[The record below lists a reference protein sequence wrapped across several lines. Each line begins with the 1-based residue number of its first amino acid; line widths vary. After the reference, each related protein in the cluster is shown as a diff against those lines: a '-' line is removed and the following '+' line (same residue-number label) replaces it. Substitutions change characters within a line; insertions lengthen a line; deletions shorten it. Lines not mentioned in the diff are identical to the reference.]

1 MKNKMFILV
10 SGLLLSLIL
19 LGCTNK
25 EEQKAAVLLPVYSQK
40 ISTVEDLGL
49 VTGALANPSTLDKYN
64 IGGTDLG
71 IPYYDSTRNKMYL
84 LFGDTFSGINNMSG
98 DWRSQTVG
106 ISTDF
111 NLSDGLTFD
120 SFISD
125 RNGKAIQIIDAMHDA
140 NGAGGERTCIPTGG
154 IAINGVHYVF
164 YMSIR
169 EWLSVGWDINFCAL
183 AKSTDAQNFEI
194 LTDMFWTE
202 EGDLG
207 KENATILL
215 NQTAENAE
223 AHEAEH
229 FLQIFPY
236 QIGDYVYLFGLTAG
250 RFGGCKLGR
259 VKTENI
265 ENFEEYEYFTG
276 KDENGTP
283 IWVKGYKGLQALNNN
298 DESYIVEPQV
308 GELSVCYNSYLK
320 KYVMSYYSRNKIV
333 MRTSD
338 NLIDWSEIEILTTSE
353 EFLQLYGGFAH
364 ELYMEEGGKV
374 MYFLISQYMNKQFKE
389 EGYNVR
395 LLKVT
400 FK

>member
-1 MKNKMFILV
+1 MLKKIFIL
-10 SGLLLSLIL
+10 LIVFL
-19 LGCTNK
+19 CLVGCEKTTI
-25 EEQKAAVLLPVYSQK
+25 EEVDLPTYSNLINSVK
-40 ISTVEDLGL
+40 DLGL
-49 VTGALANPSTLDKYN
+49 VTGKLANPSTLDVYN

-71 IPYYDSTRNKMYL
+71 IPYYDDIREKMYL
-84 LFGDTFSGINNMSG
+84 LFGDTFEGINNMSG

-111 NLSDGLTFD
+111 KLNDGLKFD

-125 RNGKAIQIIDAMHDA
+125 QSGRAVQIIESMHDA

-154 IAINGVHYVF
+154 IAIDGVHYVY

-169 EWLSVGWDINFCAL
+169 EWLDVGWDINFCAL
-183 AKSTDAQNFEI
+183 AKSEDAQNFEI
-194 LTDMFWTE
+194 LTDVYWTE
-202 EGDLG
+202 EEDLG
-207 KENATILL
+207 KENASLL
-215 NQTAENAE
+215 LEQTADDAE
-223 AHEAEH
+223 LHEGEH

-236 QIGDYVYLFGLTAG
+236 RIDDYVYLFGLTAG

-259 VKTENI
+259 VKVENI
-265 ENFEEYEYFTG
+265 ESFDEYEYYVG
-276 KDENGTP
+276 KDNADNP
-283 IWVKGYKGLQALNNN
+283 VWVKGIEGLNALKFN
-298 DESYIVEPQV
+298 DNSYIVEPQV
-308 GELSVCYNSYLK
+308 GELSVCYNAYLQ
-320 KYVMSYYSRNKIV
+320 KYVMSYYSKNKIV

-338 NLIDWSEIEILTTSE
+338 NLIDWSEIEIITTSA
-353 EFLQLYGGFAH
+353 EFLQLYGGFSH

-400 FK
+400 FN

>member
-265 ENFEEYEYFTG
+265 ENFEDAVMARKKAEDDLWEYI
-276 KDENGTP
+276 KDLKSNELFVDKNGG
-283 IWVKGYKGLQALNNN
+283 V
-298 DESYIVEPQV
+298 D
-308 GELSVCYNSYLK
+308 
-320 KYVMSYYSRNKIV
+320 
-333 MRTSD
+333 
-338 NLIDWSEIEILTTSE
+338 IE
-353 EFLQLYGGFAH
+353 Q
-364 ELYMEEGGKV
+364 
-374 MYFLISQYMNKQFKE
+374 
-389 EGYNVR
+389 
-395 LLKVT
+395 
-400 FK
+400 

>member
-1 MKNKMFILV
+1 MRNKLFILIYT
-10 SGLLLSLIL
+10 LLLTFL
-19 LGCTNK
+19 LVGCNEK
-25 EEQKAAVLLPVYSQK
+25 EDDRVLLPVYSPK
-40 ISTVEDLGL
+40 IETVEDLGL
-49 VTGALANPSTLDKYN
+49 VTGALAKPSTIEKYK

-71 IPYYDSTRNKMYL
+71 IPYYDEIRGKMYL
-84 LFGDTFSGINNMSG
+84 LFGDTFSGINNMTG

-125 RNGKAIQIIDAMHDA
+125 SNGKAVQIIDSMHDS

-154 IAINGVHYVF
+154 ISINGTHYVF

-183 AKSTDAQNFEI
+183 AKSTDAQNFEVLNNI
-194 LTDMFWTE
+194 YWTE
-202 EGDLG
+202 EVDLG
-207 KENATILL
+207 KENATLLL
-215 NQTAENAE
+215 NQSEEDAKK
-223 AHEAEH
+223 HEGEH
-229 FLQIFPY
+229 FLQVFPY
-236 QIGDYVYLFGLTAG
+236 QMGDYVYLFGLTAG

-259 VKTENI
+259 VKAEFI
-265 ENFEEYEYFTG
+265 EDFTKYEYFVG
-276 KDENGTP
+276 KDKNNTP
-283 IWVKGYKGLQALNNN
+283 IWIKGCEGLQALKNNE
-298 DESYIVEPQV
+298 DSYIVEPQV
-308 GELSVCYNSYLK
+308 GELSVCYNGYLG

-333 MRTSD
+333 MRTSA

-353 EFLQLYGGFAH
+353 EFLQLYGGFSH
-364 ELYMEEGGKV
+364 ELYMEEDGKV
-374 MYFLISQYMNKQFKE
+374 MYFLVSQYMNKKFKE

-395 LLKVT
+395 LLKAT

>member
-1 MKNKMFILV
+1 MYKKVFLLI
-10 SGLLLSLIL
+10 SFLLLSFSL
-19 LGCTNK
+19 LGCVEI
-25 EEQKAAVLLPVYSQK
+25 EEEIVSLEVYSEK
-40 ISTVEDLGL
+40 IKTVEDLGL
-49 VTGALANPSTLDKYN
+49 VTGVLAKPSTLDKYK

-71 IPYYDSTRNKMYL
+71 IPYYDDTRGQMYL

-111 NLSDGLTFD
+111 KLSDGLTFD

-125 RNGKAIQIIDAMHDA
+125 SNGKAVQIIESMHDS

-154 IAINGVHYVF
+154 ISINGVHYVF

-183 AKSTDAQNFEI
+183 AKSTDAKNFEV
-194 LTDMFWTE
+194 LTDIFWTE
-202 EGDLG
+202 EVDLG
-207 KENATILL
+207 KENATLL
-215 NQTAENAE
+215 LDQTEEVAK

-259 VKTENI
+259 VKSKNI
-265 ENFEEYEYFTG
+265 ENFDEYEYFTG
-276 KDENGTP
+276 KDENNTP
-283 IWVKGYKGLQALNNN
+283 IWIKGEKGLKALKNN
-298 DESYIVEPQV
+298 DDSYIVEPQV
-308 GELSVCYNSYLK
+308 GELSVCYNAYLG

-338 NLIDWSEIEILTTSE
+338 NLIDWSEIDIITTSE

-364 ELYMEEGGKV
+364 ELYMEKDGKI
-374 MYFLISQYMNKQFKE
+374 MYFLVSQYMNKKFKE